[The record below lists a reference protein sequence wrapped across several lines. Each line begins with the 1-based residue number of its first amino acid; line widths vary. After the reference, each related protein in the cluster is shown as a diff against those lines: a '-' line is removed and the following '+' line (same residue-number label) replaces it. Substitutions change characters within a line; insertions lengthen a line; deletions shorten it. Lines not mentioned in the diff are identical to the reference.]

1 MVKVCQSVEEKHIK
15 KKLIFPDH
23 YKFSKDEIL
32 KIVDEAENNDC
43 QIIMTEKDYFKIK
56 EFNIDKI
63 RYLKVSLVVKNQENF
78 ISIIKNII

>member
-1 MVKVCQSVEEKHIK
+1 M
-15 KKLIFPDH
+15 IFPDH

-63 RYLKVSLVVKNQENF
+63 RYLKVSLVVKNQEDF

>member
-1 MVKVCQSVEEKHIK
+1 M
-15 KKLIFPDH
+15 IFPDH
-23 YKFSKDEIL
+23 YRFSKDEIL

>member
-1 MVKVCQSVEEKHIK
+1 M
-15 KKLIFPDH
+15 IFPDH

-63 RYLKVSLVVKNQENF
+63 RYLKVSFGSKKSGRFYFDN
-78 ISIIKNII
+78 